1 VAKISSR
8 LLEIKPSVTLAVT
21 QKAQELRAKGADVL
35 SFSAGEPD
43 FDTPPH
49 IVAAAKQALDDGMTR
64 YTPVAGIPALRAAV
78 AAESAAVRGPACEPS
93 QVIVT
98 VGAKHAL
105 FNFFQAVLDPGDVV
119 VVPAPYWVS
128 YPDQVLLAGGQPV
141 FVETRAEDGF
151 ALRPEDL
158 QKVAGPR
165 TKAVVINTPSNP
177 TGGVYSRE
185 QITAIT
191 RAALDLGLWVV
202 ADEVYRDLVYD
213 DSEHVSPLTAA
224 GADGAERVFVVD
236 GVSKTYAMTGWR
248 IGWGIGDPELIGAMN
263 KIQGQSTSN
272 PCSVAQAAAL
282 AGIEQ
287 EKGFLE
293 EWRVQYQQRRDVMV
307 AGLEAIPGVS
317 CTLPQGAFYVLPEVS
332 AYVEKLGRGAS
343 DVDLSTHL
351 LEQANLAT
359 VPGSAFGAPG
369 YIRLS
374 YATSL
379 ELIEQGLERLT
390 KALAAL

>member
-1 VAKISSR
+1 VARISSR

-21 QKAQELRAKGADVL
+21 QKAQELRAQGIDVISL
-35 SFSAGEPD
+35 SAGEPD
-43 FDTPPH
+43 FDTPAH

-64 YTPVAGIPALRAAV
+64 YTPVAGIPALRRAV
-78 AAESAAVRGPACEPS
+78 AEESARVRGVPCEPT
-93 QVIVT
+93 QVITT

-141 FVETRAEDGF
+141 FVETRAEEDF
-151 ALRPEDL
+151 ALSPEALD
-158 QKVAGPR
+158 KVAGPR

-177 TGGVYSRE
+177 TGGVYSRR
-185 QITAIT
+185 QIEAVT
-191 RAALDLGLWVV
+191 RKALDLGLWIVT
-202 ADEVYRDLVYD
+202 DEVYRDLVYD
-213 DSEHVSPLTAA
+213 GAEHVSPLSVA
-224 GADGAERVFVVD
+224 GGYDQVFVVD

-272 PCSVAQAAAL
+272 PTAVAQAAAL

-287 EKGFLE
+287 PKGFLE
-293 EWRVQYQQRRDVMV
+293 EWCVQYQQRRDVMV
-307 AGLEAIPGVS
+307 QGLEAIPGVK
-317 CTLPQGAFYVLPEVS
+317 CVKPKGAFYVLPDVS
-332 AYVEKLGRGAS
+332 VYVEKLGRGAS
-343 DVDLSTHL
+343 DVDLAKHL
-351 LEQANLAT
+351 LEQANVAT
-359 VPGSAFGAPG
+359 VPGSAFGANG
-369 YIRLS
+369 FIRLS

-379 ELIEQGLERLT
+379 EQIEQGLERMT
-390 KALAAL
+390 AAFAAL